1 MNGTPRK
8 LRFLAILGV
17 ILPMTPVFGIFPA
30 ASLAGDDG
38 IGVVEERRLVMKSMD
53 AAAKRI
59 TEMML
64 GREAYDP
71 QALAAAA
78 RLVASH
84 GGSRLTR
91 QFPEGSLESP
101 SKASPKIW
109 ADWKRFESLAQD
121 LELFGEGLA
130 QAVERRAGP
139 GTQRLPATVR
149 PDYAARPLN
158 TGSLSRQPPKLV
170 YLRLLRTC
178 MSCHADF
185 RGER

>member
-1 MNGTPRK
+1 MNKKSGKACP
-8 LRFLAILGV
+8 LAILGV
-17 ILPMTPVFGIFPA
+17 IPPMILIFGILPA
-30 ASLAGDDG
+30 VSLADNDAND
-38 IGVVEERRLVMKSMD
+38 VVKERRLVMGSMD

-59 TEMML
+59 AEMML

-84 GGSRLTR
+84 GGSRLIQ

-109 ADWKRFESLAQD
+109 ADWSRFESLAQD
-121 LELFGEGLA
+121 LVLFGEGLA
-130 QAVERRAGP
+130 QSVERHAGP
-139 GTQRLPATVR
+139 GTQGLPATAR
-149 PDYAARPLN
+149 PNYAARRLN
-158 TGSLSRQPPKLV
+158 TGSLSQQPPKLV

-178 MSCHADF
+178 MSCHSNF
-185 RGER
+185 RGKK